1 MILQSVQEA
10 IEDVKSKTGDSD
22 EIQNAFA
29 LKTEEVDS
37 LSWFHAWFS
46 NYFQINA
53 AKDESDRVF
62 MMAQEAETKVQE
74 SEKYLDEIKEL
85 VKEIKNRKLPEI
97 VTDIGTFVDGEEYS
111 RKSQVG
117 KRIFDKF

>member
-1 MILQSVQEA
+1 
-10 IEDVKSKTGDSD
+10 
-22 EIQNAFA
+22 
-29 LKTEEVDS
+29 
-37 LSWFHAWFS
+37 
-46 NYFQINA
+46 
-53 AKDESDRVF
+53 

-74 SEKYLDEIKEL
+74 SEKYLDEMKEL